1 MGIGI
6 GILVLAVIVIAGI
19 AIVRQVLGKRE
30 SAPGGS
36 GDVLAYLLLAL
47 AVGVAGFALASL
59 AATAFP
65 SGDFVI
71 DVRGRVAN
79 SLAALVVATP
89 VAVLLWRRQ
98 EQRRATFPATAG
110 WTVYLALIEAVFM
123 TSLVAALFGFFQWIF
138 ADGAGA
144 GWTNLVVFGGIVA
157 FHEWAMHRTPPASDG
172 ASLPRIVGSAIGFVA
187 TVIGLGGTIGWLL
200 SEVYATLA
208 ATAGGSELG
217 TWVSFLLAGAP
228 VWYYRWLRAWKGD
241 PDTPRNAWTFLV
253 SVAGLT
259 STLGS
264 LTAIAIQ
271 SLAYLLTD
279 TAPAGTH
286 FEFLP
291 PTLAVTIVGVAAWAH
306 HRQRLGRERTHAVR
320 AYVYAMSALGLATAV
335 GAATGL
341 STAAFG
347 PATLIGRR
355 GEAIIALTLTL
366 VVGAAVWLYFWFGAS
381 RQPREIEAPSG
392 PRRFY
397 LIGMSVVM
405 GLTSAGALIA
415 ALVIVFQR
423 LLGTGSGES
432 IVIPVSLFV
441 FAGLATWHLLRVN
454 AQDRDLIGSEETTT
468 PFSVTIVCSHPGMV
482 SARFPDVAK
491 IRVLYRGDDSGVI
504 DAEMADEIVEAVGN
518 RSSYVWVDSDG
529 FRIATAR

>member
-6 GILVLAVIVIAGI
+6 GILVLAGIVIAGI

-30 SAPGGS
+30 GTPGGG

-89 VAVLLWRRQ
+89 VAVFLWRRQ
-98 EQRRATFPATAG
+98 ERRRTSYPTTAG

-123 TSLVAALFGFFQWIF
+123 TSLVVALFGFFEWLF
-138 ADGAGA
+138 ADGGGS
-144 GWTNLVVFGGIVA
+144 GWTNLVVFGGIVT
-157 FHEWAMHRTPPASDG
+157 FHEWAMRRTPPTSDG

-187 TVIGLGGTIGWLL
+187 TVIGLGGILSWLL
-200 SEVYATLA
+200 TEVYSTLA
-208 ATAGGSELG
+208 ATAGGSEFG
-217 TWVSFLLAGAP
+217 TWLSFLLAGAP
-228 VWYYRWLRAWKGD
+228 VWYYRWLRPWKGEA
-241 PDTPRNAWTFLV
+241 DTPRNAWTFLV
-253 SVAGLT
+253 SVVGLT
-259 STLGS
+259 AALGS
-264 LTAIAIQ
+264 LTTIVIQ
-271 SLAYLLTD
+271 TLAYLLSD
-279 TAPAGTH
+279 TEPAGTH

-291 PTLAVTIVGVAAWAH
+291 PALAVTIVAAASWAH
-306 HRQRLGRERTHAVR
+306 HRHRLGRERTDAVR
-320 AYVYAMSALGLATAV
+320 AYVYAMSAVGLATTV

-347 PATLIGRR
+347 PASLIGRR
-355 GEAIIALTLTL
+355 TDAIIALAITLIT
-366 VVGAAVWLYFWFGAS
+366 GAAVWWYFWLGAS
-381 RQPREIEAPSG
+381 REPREIEAPSG

-415 ALVIVFQR
+415 ALIIVFQR
-423 LLGTGSGES
+423 LLETGSGDS
-432 IVIPVSLFV
+432 VVVPISLFI

-454 AQDRDLIGSEETTT
+454 AEDRDLIGSEESIT

-491 IRVLYRGDDSGVI
+491 VRVLYRGDDAGVVS
-504 DAEMADEIVEAVGN
+504 DEMADEIVAAVAN

-529 FRIATAR
+529 FRVAVAR

>member
-6 GILVLAVIVIAGI
+6 GILVLAGIVIGGI
-19 AIVRQVLGKRE
+19 AIVRRVLGKRE
-30 SAPGGS
+30 STPGAG
-36 GDVLAYLLLAL
+36 GDALTYLLLAL

-89 VAVLLWRRQ
+89 VAIFLWRRQ
-98 EQRRATFPATAG
+98 ERRRASYPTTAG

-123 TSLVAALFGFFQWIF
+123 TSLVAALFGLFEWIL
-138 ADGAGA
+138 ADGSGA
-144 GWTNLVVFGGIVA
+144 GWTNLVVFGGIVI
-157 FHEWAMHRTPPASDG
+157 FHEWAMRRTPPASDG
-172 ASLPRIVGSAIGFVA
+172 AGLPRIVGSAIGLVA
-187 TVIGLGGTIGWLL
+187 TVIGLGGIIGWLF
-200 SEVYATLA
+200 SEVYSTLA
-208 ATAGGSELG
+208 PTAGGSDLG

-228 VWYYRWLRAWKGD
+228 VWYYRWLRPWEGD
-241 PDTPRNAWTFLV
+241 PDTPRNAWTFIV
-253 SVAGLT
+253 SVAGL
-259 STLGS
+259 SSALGS
-264 LTAIAIQ
+264 LAVIAIQ
-271 SLAYLLTD
+271 SLAYLFTD
-279 TAPAGTH
+279 TEPAGSH

-291 PTLAVTIVGVAAWAH
+291 WALTVTIVGTAAWAH
-306 HRQRLGRERTHAVR
+306 HRHRLGRERTDAVR
-320 AYVYAMSALGLATAV
+320 AYVYAMSAVGLVTTVGGATA
-335 GAATGL
+335 L

-347 PATLIGRR
+347 PADLVGRR
-355 GEAIIALTLTL
+355 ADAIIALTVT
-366 VVGAAVWLYFWFGAS
+366 VIVGAAVWLYFWLGAS
-381 RQPREIEAPSG
+381 RQPRELEAPSG

-423 LLGTGSGES
+423 LLETGAGES
-432 IVIPVSLFV
+432 VVIPVSLFI
-441 FAGLATWHLLRVN
+441 FAGLATWHLLRIN
-454 AQDRDLIGSEETTT
+454 AEDRDLIGSEETIT

-491 IRVLYRGDDSGVI
+491 VRVLYRADDTGMI
-504 DAEMADEIVEAVGN
+504 DDDMADEIVAAVAH

-529 FRIATAR
+529 FRVAAAR

>member
-6 GILVLAVIVIAGI
+6 GILVLAGIVIAGI

-30 SAPGGS
+30 SVPGGG
-36 GDVLAYLLLAL
+36 GDVLSYLLLAL
-47 AVGVAGFALASL
+47 AVGVTGFALASL

-89 VAVLLWRRQ
+89 VAVFLWRRQ
-98 EQRRATFPATAG
+98 ERRRVTFPNTAG
-110 WTVYLALIEAVFM
+110 WTVYLALIEAVFV
-123 TSLVAALFGFFQWIF
+123 TSLVAALFGFFVWIF
-138 ADGAGA
+138 ADGDGT
-144 GWTNLVVFGGIVA
+144 GWTNIVVFGGIVI
-157 FHEWAMHRTPPASDG
+157 FHEWATKRTPPTSDG
-172 ASLPRIVGSAIGFVA
+172 AGLPRIVGSAIGFVA
-187 TVIGLGGTIGWLL
+187 TVIGLGGIIGWLF
-200 SEVYATLA
+200 SEVYSTLA
-208 ATAGGSELG
+208 ATAGGSEFG

-228 VWYYRWLRAWKGD
+228 VWYYRWLRPWKGD

-253 SVAGLT
+253 SVA
-259 STLGS
+259 S
-264 LTAIAIQ
+264 LTAVLGSATVIVIQ
-271 SLAYLLTD
+271 TLAYLLTD
-279 TAPAGTH
+279 TDPAGTH

-291 PTLAVTIVGVAAWAH
+291 PTLAVTIVAVAAWAH
-306 HRQRLGRERTHAVR
+306 HRHRLGRERTDAVR
-320 AYVYAMSALGLATAV
+320 AYVYAMSAIGLVTTV

-347 PATLIGRR
+347 PADLVGRRADAIITLTITLI
-355 GEAIIALTLTL
+355 T
-366 VVGAAVWLYFWFGAS
+366 GAAVWLYFWLGAS
-381 RQPREIEAPSG
+381 REPREIEAPSG

-415 ALVIVFQR
+415 ALIIVFQR
-423 LLGTGSGES
+423 LLETGSGES
-432 IVIPVSLFV
+432 VVVPVSLFV
-441 FAGLATWHLLRVN
+441 FAGLATWHLLRIN
-454 AQDRDLIGSEETTT
+454 AEDRDLIGSEESIT

-491 IRVLYRGDDSGVI
+491 VRVLYRGDDAGLIS
-504 DAEMADEIVEAVGN
+504 DEMADEIVEAVAN
-518 RSSYVWVDSDG
+518 RSSFVWVDSDG
-529 FRIATAR
+529 FRIAAAR